1 MRLKQMCM
9 RHRKQHF
16 RRDTHSRRRAG
27 FTLIELTL
35 VLVLLG
41 ILAVVAIPR
50 LDTRGFDD
58 YAYAE
63 ELRSALRYARQV
75 AVARNATIAV
85 PITGNS
91 FRVCSPADCSAY
103 LTNPGNGRPWNGS
116 ATHQGMAP
124 AGVALTLATGASP
137 LVFNS
142 LGGLEPN
149 GDVEIRIGAQIIRVV
164 QDTGHVH

>member
-1 MRLKQMCM
+1 MRS
-9 RHRKQHF
+9 HFSARKVT
-16 RRDTHSRRRAG
+16 RRSTG
-27 FTLIELTL
+27 ITLIELTL

-41 ILAVVAIPR
+41 ILAVVALPR
-50 LDTRGFDD
+50 LDTRGFDE

-75 AVARNATIAV
+75 AVARNAAVAV
-85 PITGNS
+85 PIAGNT
-91 FRVCSPADCSAY
+91 FRVCSPVDCSAY
-103 LTNPGNGRPWNGS
+103 LINPGNGRPWNGS
-116 ATHQGMAP
+116 ATHQGQAP
-124 AGVALTLATGASP
+124 AGVALTLTTGSSP

-149 GDVEIRIGAQIIRVV
+149 SDVEIRIGAQIIRIV